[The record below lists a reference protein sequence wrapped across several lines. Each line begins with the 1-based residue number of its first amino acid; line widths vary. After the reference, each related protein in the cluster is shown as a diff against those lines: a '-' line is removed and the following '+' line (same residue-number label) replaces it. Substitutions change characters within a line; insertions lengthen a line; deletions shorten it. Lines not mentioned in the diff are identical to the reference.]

1 MFLLAFGIGT
11 QEVIII
17 LIIIIVLFGA
27 TKLPQL
33 GTAIG
38 QGLKNFKRGMREV
51 QAEDEEAARLKAQ
64 KDALADSGKSSV
76 DINESHKA

>member
-64 KDALADSGKSSV
+64 KDALADSGKPSE

>member
-64 KDALADSGKSSV
+64 KDALADSGKSSE

>member
-51 QAEDEEAARLKAQ
+51 QAEDVEAARLKAQ
-64 KDALADSGKSSV
+64 KDALADSVKSSE